1 MSLKATEV
9 GKIFTYGTF
18 YDLSTAGA
26 TFELKLI
33 GPNGTVIVPDGRIT
47 APAID
52 KVVEIE
58 QEDGKFTQTTFPA
71 NTYMEFSTL
80 ATDFPVAGT
89 YDEYTACG
97 TYNDATPK
105 TFYGDVAHFSV
116 GAAC

>member
-18 YDLSTAGA
+18 YDLSTPGA
-26 TFELKLI
+26 SFELKLK
-33 GPNGTVIVPDGRIT
+33 GPNGVVTVLNARIS
-47 APAID
+47 APAVD

-58 QEDGKFTQTTFPA
+58 QEDGTFTQTMFPA
-71 NTYMEFSTL
+71 STYMEFSTL

-89 YDEYTACG
+89 YEQYTACG